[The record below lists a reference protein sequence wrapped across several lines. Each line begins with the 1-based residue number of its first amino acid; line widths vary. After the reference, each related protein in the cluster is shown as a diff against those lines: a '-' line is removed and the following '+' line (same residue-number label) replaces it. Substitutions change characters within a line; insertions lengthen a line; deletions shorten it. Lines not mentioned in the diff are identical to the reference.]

1 MRYLNKN
8 LTAHK
13 KSAYTVIVDL
23 LGGLLPA
30 LLGAVLFL
38 GYAPGMS
45 RFRKGGSGPQ
55 DRRQSR
61 AFLSGKVENLGRC
74 SMKKYA
80 KGKDTASG
88 VSCHCDRKP
97 MPLEK
102 VSVKEILM
110 SHLRDI
116 QLQTRLL
123 LLASTFDGFQL
134 QAADVQSLCSFLL
147 DYIGRVQKTLK
158 EAKP

>member
-1 MRYLNKN
+1 MRYLNKY
-8 LTAHK
+8 LTVPK
-13 KSAYTVIVDL
+13 KSAYTVVADL

-30 LLGAVLFL
+30 LLGAFLFL

-55 DRRQSR
+55 DRQQSR
-61 AFLSGKVENLGRC
+61 AFLSGKAEKLGRC
-74 SMKKYA
+74 SMKEHA
-80 KGKDTASG
+80 KGQDTA
-88 VSCHCDRKP
+88 P
-97 MPLEK
+97 K
-102 VSVKEILM
+102 VSVKEILT

-123 LLASTFDGFQL
+123 LLASAFDGFQL

-147 DYIGRVQKTLK
+147 EYIGKVQKTLEEVK
-158 EAKP
+158 